1 MGIVALRAK
10 VIVMNIVIVLG
21 MVTDGILVIVII
33 GSTANVLVM
42 NKVAVTMKASDRE
55 SESD

>member
-1 MGIVALRAK
+1 MGVVLLRAK

-21 MVTDGILVIVII
+21 VVTDEILVIVII

-42 NKVAVTMKASDRE
+42 NKVAVTVKARDRE